1 MDEITAKL
9 ESIQNAINQLSIRG
23 REARQILNY
32 VDNTC
37 EEIKAALVAPEPEDP
52 DTAQTAR
59 TWPLGEV

>member
-1 MDEITAKL
+1 MEEIISKL

-37 EEIKAALVAPEPEDP
+37 EEIKAALVAPEPE
-52 DTAQTAR
+52 
-59 TWPLGEV
+59 EE